1 MPIVQKD
8 HDFFR
13 RKMLEDYENSLKNPD
28 LLKQE
33 INETDPAG
41 VDHEES
47 EDRPKEEDPKT
58 DQK

>member
-8 HDFFR
+8 HDFLR
-13 RKMLEDYENSLKNPD
+13 RKMLEDYENSLKKPD

-47 EDRPKEEDPKT
+47 EDRSKEEDPKT

>member
-41 VDHEES
+41 VDLEES
-47 EDRPKEEDPKT
+47 EDRSKEEDPKT